1 MCYSVLLCS
10 VDGPGSTPKPPGSTP
25 FYPHPKLSGVSAQC
39 LEIILKKYH
48 GKKDNPS
55 KDRNTVPPSVHK
67 PSHSQATHPS
77 VSATL
82 PPSSAGVPPLPDSSP
97 SKAVSATPTVIPTKT
112 VPHSSPKRPT
122 PQPKKT
128 ARSLKA
134 SSAVKKKAEV
144 LAKPASSHSPAQS
157 LKKNHIARKV
167 APKFSLPSLL
177 NKSSRV
183 SKATSKRAS
192 TMLTVPRNSMDSKL
206 KTSKVIEQL
215 KLNSHHAA
223 RLSNPGQFLTLLPPR
238 TPYQTLLVALSQAS
252 KGSIALPSNDD
263 VSSPSSSSVSPP
275 PEQQCSA
282 TTRHTHSVFHDH
294 FALLKNRHIPS
305 EFSPP
310 VTSLALQLPIDIY
323 ASCVRARVTRE
334 EHSYAKAPELCR
346 KDDANSQQLNLKLS
360 LPRSL
365 LQSNETASPCGCDRG
380 ALVFCSSCRSL
391 YHSTCSSGTLC
402 TNCITLRSLN
412 LS

>member
-1 MCYSVLLCS
+1 M
-10 VDGPGSTPKPPGSTP
+10 PKPPDSTP
-25 FYPHPKLSGVSAQC
+25 FYPYPKLSGVSAQC
-39 LEIILKKYH
+39 LEIILNNYH
-48 GKKDNPS
+48 GKKDNS
-55 KDRNTVPPSVHK
+55 SQDRNTSPPSVHK
-67 PSHSQATHPS
+67 PSHSQATPPS

-82 PPSSAGVPPLPDSSP
+82 PPSSAGVPPPPPPLPPPPPASPP
-97 SKAVSATPTVIPTKT
+97 SKAASTVVPTKT
-112 VPHSSPKRPT
+112 VSRSSPKHPT
-122 PQPKKT
+122 PQPKRT

-144 LAKPASSHSPAQS
+144 LAKPASPAQS
-157 LKKNHIARKV
+157 QKKNHVARKV
-167 APKFSLPSLL
+167 TPKFSLPSLL

-183 SKATSKRAS
+183 SKATSKRTNAI
-192 TMLTVPRNSMDSKL
+192 LTVPRNSIDSKL

-238 TPYQTLLVALSQAS
+238 TPYQSLLMALSQAS

-263 VSSPSSSSVSPP
+263 ASPPSSSSMSSPIP
-275 PEQQCSA
+275 PEQQTST

-294 FALLKNRHIPS
+294 FALLKNRHVPS

-310 VTSLALQLPIDIY
+310 ITSLALQLPIDIY

-334 EHSYAKAPELCR
+334 EHSYAKAPELCHV
-346 KDDANSQQLNLKLS
+346 DADAGEANSQQLNLKLS

-365 LQSNETASPCGCDRG
+365 LQSNETMSPCECDRG
-380 ALVFCSSCRSL
+380 ALVFCSSCKSL